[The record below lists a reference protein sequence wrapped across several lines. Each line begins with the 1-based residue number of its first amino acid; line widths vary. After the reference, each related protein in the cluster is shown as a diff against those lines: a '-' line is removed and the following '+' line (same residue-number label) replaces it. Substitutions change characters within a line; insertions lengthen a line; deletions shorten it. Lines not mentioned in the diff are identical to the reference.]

1 MLSRRNALKLFGL
14 GGLFSAGLFTYGLA
28 TPSAVE
34 RDAALRE
41 TLLQILADRGQA
53 AEVGKAWMKQYKIG
67 FMPAGTLANR
77 LARQLQAHGWS
88 DPADATQLRQALA
101 GAVRNDFLHGSV
113 VDVRGWQIA
122 RTHATLCALAHLT
135 ITRA

>member
-14 GGLFSAGLFTYGLA
+14 GGFLSAGLFTYGLV

-41 TLLQILADRGQA
+41 TLLQVLADRGQA
-53 AEVGKAWMKQYKIG
+53 AEIGKAWMKQYKIG
-67 FMPAGTLANR
+67 FMPAATLANR
-77 LARQLQAHGWS
+77 LARQLQAHGWN
-88 DPADATQLRQALA
+88 DPADAAQLRQALA

-122 RTHATLCALAHLT
+122 RTHATLCALAHVT
-135 ITRA
+135 VSRA